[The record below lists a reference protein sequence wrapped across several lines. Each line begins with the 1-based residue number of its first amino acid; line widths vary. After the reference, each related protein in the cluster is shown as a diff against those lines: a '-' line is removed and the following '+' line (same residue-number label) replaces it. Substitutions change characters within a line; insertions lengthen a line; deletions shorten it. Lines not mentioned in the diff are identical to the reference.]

1 VRLTPDAQRTLA
13 RHGWP
18 GNVTELRDA
27 LAVALR
33 RRPVGALGVGDLPES
48 CQSVPRSALRPVDQ
62 AERDTIVAA
71 LRESAGNRVAAAG
84 ALGLARSTLYRK
96 IAQYGIS

>member
-1 VRLTPDAQRTLA
+1 
-13 RHGWP
+13 
-18 GNVTELRDA
+18 
-27 LAVALR
+27 
-33 RRPVGALGVGDLPES
+33 
-48 CQSVPRSALRPVDQ
+48 LRPVDQ

-71 LRESAGNRVAAAG
+71 LRESAGNRVAAAA